1 MGGGESG
8 AVESSGFEKG
18 NYSTTQLLN
27 YVAVLL
33 RKMVD
38 VENFV
43 APQNADDWLSAARE
57 NEAEQVIQELSAFRV
72 VIQRWLS
79 AVTLPIDQL
88 VLTLAQDVF
97 SEASDLA
104 LAHKLAL
111 VLRSAA
117 DDHADWRLPELAAE
131 LAVIAKNERR
141 FIGFSSDD
149 SGFDPERHR
158 GRVVVTTM
166 HKAKGLE
173 WDRVYLMSVN
183 NYDFPSAMPNDR
195 FISERWFVR
204 SGLDLTAEALAQ
216 LSALEWS
223 RYVPPTNGGTTRP
236 SSDEYDWYEEGAA
249 TMRSRLDYVKERL
262 RLFYVGITR
271 AKRELIVT
279 WNSGRQGDAT
289 PSLALSELMGW
300 WERV

>member
-1 MGGGESG
+1 
-8 AVESSGFEKG
+8 
-18 NYSTTQLLN
+18 
-27 YVAVLL
+27 LL
-33 RKMVD
+33 RKMID
-38 VENFV
+38 VENFI
-43 APQNADDWLSAARE
+43 APHQDRDWLAAVGE
-57 NEAEQVIQELSAFRV
+57 SEAEQVIQELSLFRV
-72 VIQRWLS
+72 NVRRWLD
-79 AVTLPIDQL
+79 AVTLPVDQL

-97 SEASDLA
+97 TEAHDLA

-111 VLRSAA
+111 VLRQVA
-117 DDHADWRLPELAAE
+117 DDHPDWRLPELTAE

-183 NYDFPSAMPNDR
+183 NYDFPSNMPNDR
-195 FISERWFVR
+195 FISERWFIR
-204 SGLDLTAEALAQ
+204 SGLNLEAEALAQ
-216 LSALEWS
+216 LSALES
-223 RYVPPTNGGTTRP
+223 R
-236 SSDEYDWYEEGAA
+236 SEYDWYEEGAA

-262 RLFYVGITR
+262 RLFHVGITR

-289 PSLALSELMGW
+289 PSLPLSELMGW
-300 WERV
+300 WESESSGQ